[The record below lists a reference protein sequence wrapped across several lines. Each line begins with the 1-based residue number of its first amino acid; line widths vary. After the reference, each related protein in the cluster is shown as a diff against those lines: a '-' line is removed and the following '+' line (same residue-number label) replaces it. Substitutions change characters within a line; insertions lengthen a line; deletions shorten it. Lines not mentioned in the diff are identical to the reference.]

1 MNNFFNEEEL
11 NKMGFKSIGKNV
23 LISKKA
29 SIYSPEKIKI
39 GDHVRIDDFT
49 ILSGNITIGNYV
61 HISAYVALYGRFGI
75 EIRRLLRMFT
85 TKYNL

>member
-1 MNNFFNEEEL
+1 MNNFYNKEEL
-11 NKMGFKSIGKNV
+11 KQIGFKSIGEDV

-29 SIYSPEKIKI
+29 SIYSPKSIII

-61 HISAYVALYGRFGI
+61 HISAFVSLYGRFGI
-75 EIRRLLRMFT
+75 EIRKLLWMLT
-85 TKYNL
+85 A